1 MLTNIEKDE
10 ENTMNRQLSTK
21 DAINEAISIAMEK
34 DKNVFIMGEDICGAA
49 GNDFEGSLDTLGGA
63 YGVTKGLATKFGRER
78 VIDMPISETAFLGMG
93 IGAAFAGMRPII
105 EIMYVDFIGV
115 CYDQLFNQAAKMFF
129 LYGGKKPVPMVLR
142 MPCGAGYRAGGEH
155 SQILYN
161 MFASIPGLKVVTP
174 SNAYDAKGLMLQA
187 IKDNDPVV
195 FLEHKKS
202 YMRECEVPEEEY
214 YIPFGKA
221 KVVKSGT
228 DVTVVALHR
237 MVWESLEA
245 AEELEKQGI
254 SVEVI
259 DPRTISPL
267 DMGTILES
275 VKKTGRVIIADE
287 SYPRCGMAA
296 DISAQISE
304 AAFDSLKKPIMRVI
318 PPHSHIPFSAD
329 LEDEWIPS
337 AEKIKNKI
345 LEILK

>member
-1 MLTNIEKDE
+1 MGRL
-10 ENTMNRQLSTK
+10 LSTK

-78 VIDMPISETAFLGMG
+78 VLDMPISETAFLGMG

-115 CYDQLFNQAAKMFF
+115 CYDQLYNQAAKFF
-129 LYGGKKPVPMVLR
+129 FMYGGKKPIPLVLR

-161 MFASIPGLKVVTP
+161 LFVSIPGLKVVTP
-174 SNAYDAKGLMLQA
+174 SNAYDAKGLLLQA

-221 KVVKSGT
+221 KIVREGS
-228 DVTVVALHR
+228 DVTIVALHR
-237 MVWESLEA
+237 MVWESLKA
-245 AEELEKQGI
+245 AEELENQGI

-267 DMGTILES
+267 DMDTILSS
-275 VKKTGRVIIADE
+275 VKKTGRVVLADE

-304 AAFDSLKKPIMRVI
+304 RAFEYLKKPILRVI
-318 PPHSHIPFSAD
+318 PPHTHIPFTAT

-337 AEKIKNKI
+337 ANKIKEKV
-345 LEILK
+345 LEMFSEF